1 MRRPRAPAG
10 AGHDQPLERRPLDE
24 LRDDRGMVPPDERH
38 LVRLHRVRVHDI
50 GGTLRRATE
59 SDERRV
65 WLVVRGEVVDLHR
78 DWPADER
85 IGLEDPAVGG
95 RRSAAT
101 ELAERASRSSV
112 RGARSLV
119 ERRRE
124 GGRSGHPGPRSPIA
138 TTEPSPSTLGAV
150 EYRRT
155 FECGGKASDLP
166 WGPIDPRLRIQET
179 SAAVVRP
186 CTPHPRRR
194 FAALWKWPPSTML
207 RAAMSDVTWQEIRRS
222 LGGDG
227 GAADWQGD
235 RPRSAAEAGLTLE
248 DVRNPHDFPELGDP
262 DWHYEDGVLTG
273 IQSVRTALR
282 ARAAGAD
289 RAGQTKGAGPTG
301 GAGVL

>member
-1 MRRPRAPAG
+1 MKRHVQMRHPGVDPLGGRRHAGSAQRFGDLGRHEEREVERHASPACPRRRVATN
-10 AGHDQPLERRPLDE
+10 QPLERRPLDE

-101 ELAERASRSSV
+101 ELADERHVPPSGERDC
-112 RGARSLV
+112 LV

-166 WGPIDPRLRIQET
+166 WGPIDPRLR
-179 SAAVVRP
+179 SRRRPRPLCGRVRP
-186 CTPHPRRR
+186 TR
-194 FAALWKWPPSTML
+194 
-207 RAAMSDVTWQEIRRS
+207 
-222 LGGDG
+222 
-227 GAADWQGD
+227 
-235 RPRSAAEAGLTLE
+235 
-248 DVRNPHDFPELGDP
+248 
-262 DWHYEDGVLTG
+262 
-273 IQSVRTALR
+273 
-282 ARAAGAD
+282 
-289 RAGQTKGAGPTG
+289 
-301 GAGVL
+301 AGVLRHCASGPPRLCSAPP